1 MKNKIIK
8 TVSVVLCAAL
18 MCGAAFMGI
27 YAVAANT
34 GKKSD
39 DTTGETVSSAP
50 VVGDTSVTKKETVY
64 VIAGADGSVKKLIVS
79 DWIKNDGKSDILT
92 DVTEAKDI
100 VNVKGDEEYVMG
112 GENTYVWNANGND
125 IYYQGNIEK
134 ELPVSIKITYELNG
148 SVISADEIAGKSGKV
163 KIRFDYI
170 NNEVRTVNINGND
183 EKIYVPFA
191 MLTGIILDTDTFSSV
206 EVSNGKIIN
215 DGDRIAVIGI
225 ALPGLAESLGADSG
239 KLDIPSYVEI
249 TADTKNF
256 SLKNTVTVASNEI
269 FGGLNSENTDALD
282 GKISALTD
290 AVGELTDGSSDLY
303 DGVCTLLD
311 KSTELVDGINKLYDG
326 AVALKQGTV
335 QLRSGSSDIV
345 RGANQLYSG
354 LGKLNSKN
362 SELNAGAKQI
372 FDTLLSTASAQ
383 LASAGITDIPELTIE
398 NYNTTLAAILPS
410 LSEESIRTK
419 VEETVKA
426 SVNAKRDVIEA
437 GATAAVRQQIE
448 QKIIM
453 TQVLASMGMTEET
466 YKAGI
471 ANGTVAEEMQAA
483 VNAVVSEKIQD
494 ETTLGA
500 ISGIVDAQMGSEE
513 IRAIIAVQTENKVK
527 ELIATNLNSPETK
540 AQADAAVA
548 KAAAGAASI
557 KSLISQLDSYNKFYK
572 GLGEYTE
579 GVSEAYVGTGKLKSG
594 AISLENGA
602 VSLDAGAKQLLSGLF
617 TMKESAPALIDGIGE
632 LKDGAMQ
639 LRDGLAQFSE
649 KIKEKL
655 EEYGVSTEELSVR
668 IKALSDASKEY
679 TTFAGASE
687 GTESSVKFI
696 YRTDSVKRK

>member
-249 TADTKNF
+249 TADTKKF

-311 KSTELVDGINKLYDG
+311 KSTELVDGINKLYRF
-326 AVALKQGTV
+326 VRHKQNENINKSRAGDH
-335 QLRSGSSDIV
+335 GGYGI
-345 RGANQLYSG
+345 G
-354 LGKLNSKN
+354 GKRRNR
-362 SELNAGAKQI
+362 AK
-372 FDTLLSTASAQ
+372 
-383 LASAGITDIPELTIE
+383 LAS
-398 NYNTTLAAILPS
+398 
-410 LSEESIRTK
+410 
-419 VEETVKA
+419 TVKKDRHVFVLIIA
-426 SVNAKRDVIEA
+426 DNVISVTLCISETFSVIYGYCKIFVRVVLCYGGDVF
-437 GATAAVRQQIE
+437 QICCD
-448 QKIIM
+448 KLS
-453 TQVLASMGMTEET
+453 V
-466 YKAGI
+466 AGI
-471 ANGTVAEEMQAA
+471 A
-483 VNAVVSEKIQD
+483 K
-494 ETTLGA
+494 
-500 ISGIVDAQMGSEE
+500 
-513 IRAIIAVQTENKVK
+513 NKVSCR
-527 ELIATNLNSPETK
+527 IR
-540 AQADAAVA
+540 
-548 KAAAGAASI
+548 
-557 KSLISQLDSYNKFYK
+557 SLYIRRLF
-572 GLGEYTE
+572 GHTVRLF
-579 GVSEAYVGTGKLKSG
+579 SG
-594 AISLENGA
+594 
-602 VSLDAGAKQLLSGLF
+602 
-617 TMKESAPALIDGIGE
+617 
-632 LKDGAMQ
+632 
-639 LRDGLAQFSE
+639 
-649 KIKEKL
+649 
-655 EEYGVSTEELSVR
+655 
-668 IKALSDASKEY
+668 
-679 TTFAGASE
+679 
-687 GTESSVKFI
+687 
-696 YRTDSVKRK
+696 RK

>member
-50 VVGDTSVTKKETVY
+50 VVGDTSVTKKEIVY

-79 DWIKNDGKSDILT
+79 DWIKNEGKSDILT

-269 FGGLNSENTDALD
+269 FGGLDSENTDALD

-311 KSTELVDGINKLYDG
+311 KSTELVDGINKLYEG
-326 AVALKQGTV
+326 AVALKQGTA
-335 QLRSGSSDIV
+335 QIRSGSSDLV

-398 NYNTTLAAILPS
+398 NYNATLAAILPS

-437 GATAAVRQQIE
+437 GVTAAVRQQIE

-483 VNAVVSEKIQD
+483 VNAAVSEKIQD

-513 IRAIIAVQTENKVK
+513 IRSIIAAQTENKVE

-572 GLGEYTE
+572 GLGEYTD

-679 TTFAGASE
+679 TTFAGAAE